1 MGDVLN
7 ILLLQNTLRTATP
20 VVLAALGCLM
30 TQHVNITNIGIEGM
44 MLTGAFFAVLGSYFA
59 GSWVA
64 GIACA
69 LLVGLLLGLF
79 YYVFVIKFKSDEF
92 IIGVALNIFAGGL
105 TVFLLRNIFDV
116 KGSFSDPAIVPLPT
130 IEIPLIKDI
139 PVIGPLLSGNT
150 LLVYVSWLLVP
161 VCWAFIYKTP
171 MGFHLR
177 ASGEYPDA
185 LTAAGKSPERMKCL
199 GQRAVRTAQRA
210 GGRAPVAGLSDHVF
224 RKHERLARV
233 CGVRLRHLWPRQP
246 AEGIFGG
253 AAVRLHRGAGPAHA
267 KVHAQRPDRHGT
279 LCGDGGDDGSRGADG
294 AQETPPCGVR
304 TPEKRTGRPFQ
315 GRPVRSFCI
324 CFAGF
329 EQTAYSRA
337 AFHVIPLFIGGAQG
351 ERLAGQRAL
360 RADGVKQVVSFGRGE
375 QEAHGALSR
384 HQRADGILSMDVIQ
398 PCLGMSG
405 QPSIQKRPAAC
416 LRPACRASP
425 RC

>member
-59 GSWVA
+59 CSWVA

-130 IEIPLIKDI
+130 VEIPLIKDI

-185 LTAAGKSPERMKCL
+185 LTAAGRSPERMKCL
-199 GQRAVRTAQRA
+199 ASV
-210 GGRAPVAGLSDHVF
+210 
-224 RKHERLARV
+224 
-233 CGVRLRHLWPRQP
+233 
-246 AEGIFGG
+246 
-253 AAVRLHRGAGPAHA
+253 
-267 KVHAQRPDRHGT
+267 
-279 LCGDGGDDGSRGADG
+279 LCGLLSALAGAHLSLGYLTMFSENMSASRGYVA
-294 AQETPPCGVR
+294 
-304 TPEKRTGRPFQ
+304 
-315 GRPVRSFCI
+315 
-324 CFAGF
+324 FAC
-329 EQTAYSRA
+329 
-337 AFHVIPLFIGGAQG
+337 VI
-351 ERLAGQRAL
+351 
-360 RADGVKQVVSFGRGE
+360 FGRGNPPKVFLAALLFGFI
-375 QEAHGALSR
+375 EALGLRMQKYMPSDLTAMAPYVVTVVMMVAVVLIERRKRR
-384 HQRADGILSMDVIQ
+384 H
-398 PCLGMSG
+398 
-405 QPSIQKRPAAC
+405 AA
-416 LRPACRASP
+416 
-425 RC
+425 